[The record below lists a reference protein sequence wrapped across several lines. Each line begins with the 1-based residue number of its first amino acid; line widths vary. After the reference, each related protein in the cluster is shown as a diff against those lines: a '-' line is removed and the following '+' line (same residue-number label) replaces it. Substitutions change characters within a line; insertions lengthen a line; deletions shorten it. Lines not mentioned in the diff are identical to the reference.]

1 MGMKSALVTLLIVLG
16 IGVVLLMGG
25 CSSYNRLVSLSEPV
39 DKQWAQV
46 ETAYQRRA
54 DLIPNLVKTVEGQAN
69 FEKSTLTDIATA
81 RASINQIRLAPGQV
95 PDEET
100 MKKFDAAQT
109 HMSGALGR
117 MMAISEN
124 YPQLKANEGF
134 RDLTSELAG
143 TENRINV
150 ERNRFNEVA
159 QDYNVAIKKMP
170 AALYAGMFG
179 FHPKAYFQS
188 AAGADQAPKVDFN
201 FSAPKPAPGK

>member
-1 MGMKSALVTLLIVLG
+1 MKSALVTLLIVLG
-16 IGVVLLMGG
+16 LVAVLLMGG
-25 CSSYNRLVSLSEPV
+25 CSSYNHMVSLSEPV

-46 ETAYQRRA
+46 ESAYQRRM
-54 DLIPNLVKTVEGQAN
+54 DLIGNLVKTVEAQAN
-69 FEKSTLTDIATA
+69 FEKGALTEIANA
-81 RASINQIRLAPGQV
+81 RASINQIRLAPGQA

-100 MKKFDAAQT
+100 MKKIDAAQS

-124 YPQLKANEGF
+124 DPQLKANEGF
-134 RDLTSELAG
+134 RDLTSEIAG

-159 QDYNVAIKKMP
+159 QSYNVAIKRMP

-188 AAGADQAPKVDFN
+188 AAGADQAPKVEFN
-201 FSAPKPAPGK
+201 FSGSKAEAVK

>member
-1 MGMKSALVTLLIVLG
+1 MKSALFALLVIVGLG
-16 IGVVLLMGG
+16 FILMIGG
-25 CSSYNRLVSLSEPV
+25 CSSYNHLVSLSEPV

-46 ETAYQRRA
+46 ESAYQRRS
-54 DLIPNLVKTVEGQAN
+54 DLIPNLVKTVEGQAD
-69 FEKSTLTDIATA
+69 FEKGTLTDIATA
-81 RASINQIRLAPGQV
+81 RSSINQIRLAPGQV

-159 QDYNVAIKKMP
+159 QDYNVAIKRMP
-170 AALYAGMFG
+170 AALYAGTFG
-179 FHPKAYFQS
+179 FHPKAYFKS
-188 AAGADQAPKVDFN
+188 SAGAEDAPKVEFN
-201 FSAPKPAPGK
+201 FNKPKPAGAK